1 MKSNTLSLV
10 TPQTSIVPI
19 NPREA
24 VRNLFNLDNP
34 MTIADVISQPEFI
47 DLQEKFDLE
56 AEGEILEPIDL
67 SVYIQKPSSFDLR
80 LAWIDYVD
88 QRERL
93 KDNKYTNEIIR
104 MALNFKVK
112 HAGIPTLSVP
122 TDAPEEDQYRYL
134 LDWQK
139 RTLALA
145 LRGVYVYPCN
155 IVETTT
161 NEMSKDFSSQFKL
174 KDRME
179 EYDKFKASLAE
190 GSEKHWAMQDCFT
203 RMGVSAYPFSAPPQ
217 ITALGNVTK
226 AMFDSTLNPK
236 EKNTAYNERTFTNF
250 VRAVNIYRSVWPVSS
265 KQIIQGSFV
274 RGLTAILASFD
285 PQILKGT
292 DTWVIQ
298 ILEEAKNPKYNIYN
312 IDGDPVGLAEPSD
325 WTKNGWDGNMF
336 HQVAISSFA
345 NAWNEIAKNNK
356 LIPKLDKSPIIA
368 LNTSGVKM
376 LDMKLA

>member
-10 TPQTSIVPI
+10 TPQTSIVPL
-19 NPREA
+19 NPRDA
-24 VRNLFNLDNP
+24 VRKLFNLNDP
-34 MTIADVISQPEFI
+34 MTVAEVIAQQEFI
-47 DLQEKFDLE
+47 DLQEKFNLE

-145 LRGVYVYPCN
+145 LRGVYEYPCN

-161 NEMSKDFSSQFKL
+161 SEMSKDFSSQFKL

-203 RMGVSAYPFSAPPQ
+203 RMGISAYPFSAPPQ

-236 EKNTAYNERTFTNF
+236 EKNTAYNERTFANF

-285 PQILKGT
+285 PHVLRGT

-298 ILEEAKNPKYNIYN
+298 VLEEAKNPKYNIYN
-312 IDGDPVGLAEPSD
+312 IDGDPIGLAEPSD

-356 LIPKLDKSPIIA
+356 SIPKLDKSPIIA